1 MILRTV
7 LALAVVCVV
16 LGCSN
21 KTKSVADI
29 EQRELFDN
37 SDRDSFEKGSES
49 SDEVLQR
56 QQEELKA
63 ELEREERR
71 LSEEQLGEKQRTS
84 SLDSSDE
91 AGDNVIDPKSKL
103 NEPDSL
109 LAKRSIYYM
118 FDSFEIQAEYKPIIE
133 AHSKFLVD
141 NPSFRVRIEGNCDD
155 RGSREYNLALGQSRA
170 EQIRKSMLLLGVS
183 VEQMEVV
190 SLGAERPVAYGFDES
205 SRAKNRR
212 SDLVYMD

>member
-1 MILRTV
+1 MIVRTV
-7 LALAVVCVV
+7 LALAVFCAV

-37 SDRDSFEKGSES
+37 SDRGSFEQSSES
-49 SDEVLQR
+49 SDEALQR

-71 LSEEQLGEKQRTS
+71 LLEEQQRTS
-84 SLDSSDE
+84 SLDSSVE

-109 LAKRSIYYM
+109 LAQRSIYYM
-118 FDSFEIQAEYKPIIE
+118 FDSFEIQAEYKPILE

-183 VEQMEVV
+183 VDQIEVV
-190 SLGAERPVAYGFDES
+190 SFGAERPVAYGFDEA
-205 SRAKNRR
+205 SRSKNRR
-212 SDLVYMD
+212 SDLVYID

>member
-1 MILRTV
+1 MIVRTV
-7 LALAVVCVV
+7 LALAVFCAV

-37 SDRDSFEKGSES
+37 SDRGSFEQSSES
-49 SDEVLQR
+49 SDEALQR

-71 LSEEQLGEKQRTS
+71 LLEEQQRTS
-84 SLDSSDE
+84 SLDSSVE
-91 AGDNVIDPKSKL
+91 AGDNVTDPKSKL
-103 NEPDSL
+103 NEPDGL
-109 LAKRSIYYM
+109 LAQRSIYYV
-118 FDSFEIQAEYKPIIE
+118 FDSFEIQAEYKPILE

-183 VEQMEVV
+183 VEQIEVV
-190 SLGAERPVAYGFDES
+190 SFGAERPVAYGFDEA

-212 SDLVYMD
+212 SDLVYID

>member
-1 MILRTV
+1 MIVRTV
-7 LALAVVCVV
+7 LALAVFCAV

-37 SDRDSFEKGSES
+37 SDRGSFEQSSES
-49 SDEVLQR
+49 SDEALQR

-71 LSEEQLGEKQRTS
+71 LLEEQQRTS
-84 SLDSSDE
+84 SLDSSVE

-109 LAKRSIYYM
+109 LAQRSIYYM
-118 FDSFEIQAEYKPIIE
+118 FDSFEIQAEYKPILE

-141 NPSFRVRIEGNCDD
+141 NPNFRVRIEGNCDD

-183 VEQMEVV
+183 VDQIEVV
-190 SLGAERPVAYGFDES
+190 SFGAERPVAYGFDEA

-212 SDLVYMD
+212 SDLVYID

>member
-1 MILRTV
+1 MIVRTV
-7 LALAVVCVV
+7 LALAVFCAV

-37 SDRDSFEKGSES
+37 SDRGSFEQSSES
-49 SDEVLQR
+49 SDEALQR
-56 QQEELKA
+56 RQEELKA
-63 ELEREERR
+63 ELEREEQR
-71 LSEEQLGEKQRTS
+71 LLEEQQRTS

-91 AGDNVIDPKSKL
+91 AGNSVTDPKSKL
-103 NEPDSL
+103 NEPDGL
-109 LAKRSIYYM
+109 LAQRSIYYM
-118 FDSFEIQAEYKPIIE
+118 FDSFEIQPEYKPILE

-183 VEQMEVV
+183 VEQIEVV
-190 SLGAERPVAYGFDES
+190 SFGAERPVAYGFDEG

-212 SDLVYMD
+212 SDLVYID

>member
-1 MILRTV
+1 MIVRTV
-7 LALAVVCVV
+7 LALAVFCAV

-37 SDRDSFEKGSES
+37 SDRGSFEQSSES
-49 SDEVLQR
+49 SNEALQR

-71 LSEEQLGEKQRTS
+71 LLEEQQRTS
-84 SLDSSDE
+84 SLDSSVE

-109 LAKRSIYYM
+109 LAQRSIYYM
-118 FDSFEIQAEYKPIIE
+118 FDSFEIQAEYKPILE

-141 NPSFRVRIEGNCDD
+141 NPNFRVRIEGNCDD

-183 VEQMEVV
+183 VDQIEVV
-190 SLGAERPVAYGFDES
+190 SFGAERPVAYGFDEA

-212 SDLVYMD
+212 SDLVYID

>member
-1 MILRTV
+1 MIVRTV
-7 LALAVVCVV
+7 LALAVFCAV

-37 SDRDSFEKGSES
+37 SDRGSFEQSSEA
-49 SDEVLQR
+49 SDEALQR

-63 ELEREERR
+63 ELEREEQR
-71 LSEEQLGEKQRTS
+71 LLEEQQRTS

-91 AGDNVIDPKSKL
+91 AGNSVTDPKSKL
-103 NEPDSL
+103 NEPDGL
-109 LAKRSIYYM
+109 LAQRSIYYM
-118 FDSFEIQAEYKPIIE
+118 FDSFEIQPEYKPILE

-183 VEQMEVV
+183 VEQIEVV
-190 SLGAERPVAYGFDES
+190 SFGAERPVAYGFDEG

-212 SDLVYMD
+212 SDLVYID

>member
-1 MILRTV
+1 MIVRTV
-7 LALAVVCVV
+7 LALAVFCAV

-37 SDRDSFEKGSES
+37 SDRGSFEQSSES
-49 SDEVLQR
+49 SDEALQR

-71 LSEEQLGEKQRTS
+71 LLEEQQRTS
-84 SLDSSDE
+84 SLDSSVE

-103 NEPDSL
+103 NEPDGL
-109 LAKRSIYYM
+109 LAQRSIYYM
-118 FDSFEIQAEYKPIIE
+118 FDSFEIQAEYKPILE

-183 VEQMEVV
+183 VDQIEVV
-190 SLGAERPVAYGFDES
+190 SFGAERPVAYGFDEA

-212 SDLVYMD
+212 SDLVYID

>member
-1 MILRTV
+1 MIVRTV
-7 LALAVVCVV
+7 LALAVFCAV

-37 SDRDSFEKGSES
+37 SDRGSFEQSSES
-49 SDEVLQR
+49 SDEDLQR

-71 LSEEQLGEKQRTS
+71 LLEEQQRTS
-84 SLDSSDE
+84 SLDSSVE

-109 LAKRSIYYM
+109 LAQRSIYYM
-118 FDSFEIQAEYKPIIE
+118 FDSFEIQAEYKPILE

-183 VEQMEVV
+183 VDQIEVV
-190 SLGAERPVAYGFDES
+190 SFGAERPVAYGFDEA

-212 SDLVYMD
+212 SDLVYID

>member
-1 MILRTV
+1 MIVRTV
-7 LALAVVCVV
+7 LALVVFCAV

-37 SDRDSFEKGSES
+37 SDRGSFEQSSES
-49 SDEVLQR
+49 SDEALQR
-56 QQEELKA
+56 QQEALKA

-71 LSEEQLGEKQRTS
+71 LLEEQQRTS
-84 SLDSSDE
+84 SLDSSVE

-103 NEPDSL
+103 NEPDGL
-109 LAKRSIYYM
+109 LAQRSIYYM
-118 FDSFEIQAEYKPIIE
+118 FDSFEIQAEYKPILE

-183 VEQMEVV
+183 VDQIEVV
-190 SLGAERPVAYGFDES
+190 SFGAERPVAYGFDEA

-212 SDLVYMD
+212 SDLVYID

>member
-1 MILRTV
+1 MIVRTV
-7 LALAVVCVV
+7 LALAVFCAV

-37 SDRDSFEKGSES
+37 SDRGSFEQSSES
-49 SDEVLQR
+49 SDEDLQR

-71 LSEEQLGEKQRTS
+71 LLEEQQRTS
-84 SLDSSDE
+84 SLDSSVE
-91 AGDNVIDPKSKL
+91 AGDNVTDPKSKL
-103 NEPDSL
+103 SEPDGL
-109 LAKRSIYYM
+109 LAQRSIYYM
-118 FDSFEIQAEYKPIIE
+118 FDSFEIQAEYKPILE

-183 VEQMEVV
+183 VDQIEVV
-190 SLGAERPVAYGFDES
+190 SFGAERPVAYGFDEA

-212 SDLVYMD
+212 SDLVYID

>member
-1 MILRTV
+1 MIVRTV
-7 LALAVVCVV
+7 LALAVFCAV

-37 SDRDSFEKGSES
+37 SDRGSFEQSSES
-49 SDEVLQR
+49 SDEALQR

-71 LSEEQLGEKQRTS
+71 LLEEQQRMS

-91 AGDNVIDPKSKL
+91 AGNNVTDPKSKL
-103 NEPDSL
+103 NEPDGL
-109 LAKRSIYYM
+109 LAQRSIYYM
-118 FDSFEIQAEYKPIIE
+118 FDSFEIQPEYKPILE

-183 VEQMEVV
+183 VEQIEVV
-190 SLGAERPVAYGFDES
+190 SFGAERPVAYGFDEG

-212 SDLVYMD
+212 SDLVYID

>member
-1 MILRTV
+1 MIVRTV
-7 LALAVVCVV
+7 LALAVFCAV

-37 SDRDSFEKGSES
+37 SDRGSFEQSSES
-49 SDEVLQR
+49 SNEALQR

-71 LSEEQLGEKQRTS
+71 LLEEQQRTS
-84 SLDSSDE
+84 SLDSSVE

-109 LAKRSIYYM
+109 LAQRSIYYM
-118 FDSFEIQAEYKPIIE
+118 FDSFEIQAEYKPILE
-133 AHSKFLVD
+133 AHSKFLAD

-183 VEQMEVV
+183 VDQIEVV
-190 SLGAERPVAYGFDES
+190 SFGAERPVAYGFDEA

-212 SDLVYMD
+212 SDLVYID

>member
-1 MILRTV
+1 MIVRTV
-7 LALAVVCVV
+7 LALAVFCAV

-37 SDRDSFEKGSES
+37 SDRGSFEQS
-49 SDEVLQR
+49 SDEALQR

-71 LSEEQLGEKQRTS
+71 LLEEQQRMS

-91 AGDNVIDPKSKL
+91 AGNNVTDPKSKL
-103 NEPDSL
+103 NEPDGL
-109 LAKRSIYYM
+109 LAQRSIYYM
-118 FDSFEIQAEYKPIIE
+118 FDSFEIQPEYKPILE

-183 VEQMEVV
+183 VEQIEVV
-190 SLGAERPVAYGFDES
+190 SFGAERPVAYGFDEG

-212 SDLVYMD
+212 SDLVYID

>member
-1 MILRTV
+1 MIVRTV
-7 LALAVVCVV
+7 LALAVFCAV

-37 SDRDSFEKGSES
+37 SDRGSFEQSSES
-49 SDEVLQR
+49 SDEALQR

-71 LSEEQLGEKQRTS
+71 LLEEQQRTS
-84 SLDSSDE
+84 SLDSSVE
-91 AGDNVIDPKSKL
+91 AGDNVTDPKSKL
-103 NEPDSL
+103 NEPDGL
-109 LAKRSIYYM
+109 LAQRSIYYM
-118 FDSFEIQAEYKPIIE
+118 FDSFEIQAEYKPILE

-183 VEQMEVV
+183 AEQIEVV
-190 SLGAERPVAYGFDES
+190 SFGAERPVAYGFDEA

-212 SDLVYMD
+212 SDLVYID

>member
-1 MILRTV
+1 MTVRTV
-7 LALAVVCVV
+7 LALAVFCAV

-37 SDRDSFEKGSES
+37 SDRGSFEQSSES
-49 SDEVLQR
+49 SDEALQR

-63 ELEREERR
+63 ELEREERK
-71 LSEEQLGEKQRTS
+71 LLEEQQRTS
-84 SLDSSDE
+84 SLDSSVE
-91 AGDNVIDPKSKL
+91 AGDNVTDPKSKL
-103 NEPDSL
+103 NEPDGL
-109 LAKRSIYYM
+109 LAQRSIYYM
-118 FDSFEIQAEYKPIIE
+118 FDSFEIQAEYKPILE

-183 VEQMEVV
+183 VEQIEVV
-190 SLGAERPVAYGFDES
+190 SFGAERPVAYGFDEA

-212 SDLVYMD
+212 SDLVYID

>member
-1 MILRTV
+1 MTVRTV
-7 LALAVVCVV
+7 LALAVFCAV

-37 SDRDSFEKGSES
+37 SDRGSFEQSSES
-49 SDEVLQR
+49 SDEALQR

-71 LSEEQLGEKQRTS
+71 LLEEQQRTS
-84 SLDSSDE
+84 SLDSSVE
-91 AGDNVIDPKSKL
+91 AGDNVTDPKSKL
-103 NEPDSL
+103 NEPDGL
-109 LAKRSIYYM
+109 LAQRSIYYM
-118 FDSFEIQAEYKPIIE
+118 FDSFEIQAEYKPILE

-183 VEQMEVV
+183 VEQIEVV
-190 SLGAERPVAYGFDES
+190 SFGAERPVAYGFDEA

-212 SDLVYMD
+212 SDLVYID

>member
-1 MILRTV
+1 MIVRTV
-7 LALAVVCVV
+7 LALAVFCAV

-37 SDRDSFEKGSES
+37 SDRGSFEQSSES
-49 SDEVLQR
+49 SDEALQR

-63 ELEREERR
+63 ELEREEQR
-71 LSEEQLGEKQRTS
+71 LLEEQQRTS
-84 SLDSSDE
+84 SLDPSDE
-91 AGDNVIDPKSKL
+91 AGNSVTDPKSKL
-103 NEPDSL
+103 NEPDGL
-109 LAKRSIYYM
+109 LAQRSIYYM
-118 FDSFEIQAEYKPIIE
+118 FDSFEIQPEYKPILE

-183 VEQMEVV
+183 VEQIEVV
-190 SLGAERPVAYGFDES
+190 SFGAERPVAYGFDEG

-212 SDLVYMD
+212 SDLVYID

>member
-1 MILRTV
+1 MIVRTV
-7 LALAVVCVV
+7 LALAVFCAV

-37 SDRDSFEKGSES
+37 SDRGSFEQSSES
-49 SDEVLQR
+49 SDEALQR

-63 ELEREERR
+63 ELEREEQR
-71 LSEEQLGEKQRTS
+71 LLEEQQRTS

-91 AGDNVIDPKSKL
+91 AGNSVTDPKSKL
-103 NEPDSL
+103 NEPDGL
-109 LAKRSIYYM
+109 LAQRSIYYM
-118 FDSFEIQAEYKPIIE
+118 FDSFEIQPEYKPILE

-183 VEQMEVV
+183 VEQIEVI
-190 SLGAERPVAYGFDES
+190 SFGAERPVAYGFDEG

-212 SDLVYMD
+212 SDLVYID

>member
-1 MILRTV
+1 MTVRTV
-7 LALAVVCVV
+7 LALAVFCAV

-37 SDRDSFEKGSES
+37 SDRGSFEQSSES
-49 SDEVLQR
+49 SDEALQR

-63 ELEREERR
+63 ELEREERK
-71 LSEEQLGEKQRTS
+71 LLEEQQRTS
-84 SLDSSDE
+84 SLDSSVE
-91 AGDNVIDPKSKL
+91 AGDNVTDPKSKL
-103 NEPDSL
+103 NEPDGL
-109 LAKRSIYYM
+109 LAQRSIYYV
-118 FDSFEIQAEYKPIIE
+118 FDSFEIQAEYKPILE

-183 VEQMEVV
+183 VEQIEVV
-190 SLGAERPVAYGFDES
+190 SFGAERPVAYGFDEA

-212 SDLVYMD
+212 SDLVYID

>member
-1 MILRTV
+1 MIVRTV
-7 LALAVVCVV
+7 LALAVFCAV

-37 SDRDSFEKGSES
+37 SDRGSFEQSSES
-49 SDEVLQR
+49 SDGALQR

-71 LSEEQLGEKQRTS
+71 LLEEQQRTS
-84 SLDSSDE
+84 SLDSSVE

-103 NEPDSL
+103 NEPNSL
-109 LAKRSIYYM
+109 LAQRSIYYM
-118 FDSFEIQAEYKPIIE
+118 FDSFEIQAEYKPILE

-183 VEQMEVV
+183 AGQIEVV
-190 SLGAERPVAYGFDES
+190 SFGAERPVAYGFDES

-212 SDLVYMD
+212 SDIVYLD

>member
-1 MILRTV
+1 MIVRTV
-7 LALAVVCVV
+7 LALAVFCAV

-37 SDRDSFEKGSES
+37 SDRGSFEQSSES
-49 SDEVLQR
+49 SDEALQR

-63 ELEREERR
+63 ELEREEQR
-71 LSEEQLGEKQRTS
+71 LLEEQQRTS

-91 AGDNVIDPKSKL
+91 AGNSVTNPKSTL
-103 NEPDSL
+103 NEPDGL
-109 LAKRSIYYM
+109 LAQRSIYYM
-118 FDSFEIQAEYKPIIE
+118 FDSFEIQPEYKPILE

-183 VEQMEVV
+183 VEQIEVV
-190 SLGAERPVAYGFDES
+190 SFGAERPVAYGFDEG

-212 SDLVYMD
+212 SDLVYID

>member
-1 MILRTV
+1 MTVRTV
-7 LALAVVCVV
+7 LALAVFCAV

-37 SDRDSFEKGSES
+37 SDRGSFEQSSES
-49 SDEVLQR
+49 SDEALQR

-71 LSEEQLGEKQRTS
+71 LLEEQQRTS
-84 SLDSSDE
+84 SLDSSVE
-91 AGDNVIDPKSKL
+91 AGDNVTDPKSKL
-103 NEPDSL
+103 NEPDGL
-109 LAKRSIYYM
+109 LAQRSIYYM
-118 FDSFEIQAEYKPIIE
+118 FDSFEIQAEYKPILE

-183 VEQMEVV
+183 VDQIEVV
-190 SLGAERPVAYGFDES
+190 SFGAERPVAYGFDEA

-212 SDLVYMD
+212 SDLVYID

>member
-1 MILRTV
+1 MIVRTV
-7 LALAVVCVV
+7 LALAVFCAV

-37 SDRDSFEKGSES
+37 SDRGSFEQSSES
-49 SDEVLQR
+49 SDEALQR

-71 LSEEQLGEKQRTS
+71 LLEEQQRTS
-84 SLDSSDE
+84 SLDSSVE
-91 AGDNVIDPKSKL
+91 AGDNLTDPKSKL
-103 NEPDSL
+103 NEPDGL
-109 LAKRSIYYM
+109 LAQRSIYYM
-118 FDSFEIQAEYKPIIE
+118 FDSFEIQPEYKPILE

-183 VEQMEVV
+183 VEQIEVV
-190 SLGAERPVAYGFDES
+190 SFGAERPVAYGFDEA

-212 SDLVYMD
+212 SDLVYID

>member
-1 MILRTV
+1 MIVRTI
-7 LALAVVCVV
+7 LALAVFCAL

-37 SDRDSFEKGSES
+37 SDRGSFEQSSES
-49 SDEVLQR
+49 SDEALQR
-56 QQEELKA
+56 QQEALKA

-71 LSEEQLGEKQRTS
+71 LLEEQQRTS
-84 SLDSSDE
+84 SLDSSVE
-91 AGDNVIDPKSKL
+91 AGDNVTDPKSKL
-103 NEPDSL
+103 NEPDGL
-109 LAKRSIYYM
+109 LAQRSIYYV
-118 FDSFEIQAEYKPIIE
+118 FDSFEIQAEYKPILE

-183 VEQMEVV
+183 VEQIEVV
-190 SLGAERPVAYGFDES
+190 SFGAERPVAYGFDEA

-212 SDLVYMD
+212 SDLVYID

>member
-1 MILRTV
+1 MIVRTV
-7 LALAVVCVV
+7 LALAVFCAV

-37 SDRDSFEKGSES
+37 SDRGSFEQSSES
-49 SDEVLQR
+49 SDEALQR

-63 ELEREERR
+63 ELEREEQR
-71 LSEEQLGEKQRTS
+71 LLEEQQRTS

-91 AGDNVIDPKSKL
+91 AGNNVIDPKSKL
-103 NEPDSL
+103 NEPDGL
-109 LAKRSIYYM
+109 LAQRSIYYM
-118 FDSFEIQAEYKPIIE
+118 FDSFEIQPEYKPILE

-183 VEQMEVV
+183 VEQIEVV
-190 SLGAERPVAYGFDES
+190 SFGAERPVAYGFDEG

-212 SDLVYMD
+212 SDLVYID

>member
-1 MILRTV
+1 MIVRTI
-7 LALAVVCVV
+7 LALAVFCAV

-37 SDRDSFEKGSES
+37 SDRGSFEQSSES
-49 SDEVLQR
+49 SDEALQR

-71 LSEEQLGEKQRTS
+71 LLEEQQRAS
-84 SLDSSDE
+84 SLDSSVE
-91 AGDNVIDPKSKL
+91 AGDSVVDPKSKL

-109 LAKRSIYYM
+109 LAQRSIYYM
-118 FDSFEIQAEYKPIIE
+118 FDSFEIQAEYKPILE

-183 VEQMEVV
+183 VDQIEVV
-190 SLGAERPVAYGFDES
+190 SFGAERPVAYGFDEA

-212 SDLVYMD
+212 SDLVYID

>member
-1 MILRTV
+1 MIVRTV
-7 LALAVVCVV
+7 LALAVFCAV

-37 SDRDSFEKGSES
+37 SDRGSFEQSSES
-49 SDEVLQR
+49 SNEALQR

-71 LSEEQLGEKQRTS
+71 LLEEQQRTS
-84 SLDSSDE
+84 SLDSSVE
-91 AGDNVIDPKSKL
+91 AGDNVIDPKCKL

-109 LAKRSIYYM
+109 LAQRSIYYM
-118 FDSFEIQAEYKPIIE
+118 FDSFEIQAEYKPILE

-141 NPSFRVRIEGNCDD
+141 NPNFRVRIEGNCDD

-183 VEQMEVV
+183 VDQIEVV
-190 SLGAERPVAYGFDES
+190 SFGAERPVAYGFDEA

-212 SDLVYMD
+212 SDLVYID

>member
-1 MILRTV
+1 MIVRTV
-7 LALAVVCVV
+7 LALAVFCAV

-37 SDRDSFEKGSES
+37 SDRGSFEQSSES
-49 SDEVLQR
+49 SDEDLQR

-71 LSEEQLGEKQRTS
+71 LLEEQQRTS
-84 SLDSSDE
+84 SLDSSVE

-103 NEPDSL
+103 NEPGNL
-109 LAKRSIYYM
+109 LAQRSIYYM
-118 FDSFEIQAEYKPIIE
+118 FDSFEIQAEYKPILE

-183 VEQMEVV
+183 VDQIEVV
-190 SLGAERPVAYGFDES
+190 SFGAERPVAYGFDEA

-212 SDLVYMD
+212 SDLVYID

>member
-1 MILRTV
+1 MIVRTV
-7 LALAVVCVV
+7 LALAVFCAV

-37 SDRDSFEKGSES
+37 SDRGSFEQSSES
-49 SDEVLQR
+49 SNEALQR

-71 LSEEQLGEKQRTS
+71 LLEERQRTS
-84 SLDSSDE
+84 SLDSSVE

-109 LAKRSIYYM
+109 LAQRSIYYM
-118 FDSFEIQAEYKPIIE
+118 FDSFEIQAEYKPILE

-183 VEQMEVV
+183 VDQIEVV
-190 SLGAERPVAYGFDES
+190 SFGAERPVAYGFDEA

-212 SDLVYMD
+212 SDLVYID

>member
-1 MILRTV
+1 MIVRTI
-7 LALAVVCVV
+7 LALAVFCAL

-29 EQRELFDN
+29 EQRELLDN
-37 SDRDSFEKGSES
+37 SDRGSFEQSSES
-49 SDEVLQR
+49 SDEALQR

-71 LSEEQLGEKQRTS
+71 LLEEQQRTS
-84 SLDSSDE
+84 SLDSSVE
-91 AGDNVIDPKSKL
+91 AGDNVADPKSQL
-103 NEPDSL
+103 NEPDGL
-109 LAKRSIYYM
+109 LAQRSIYYL
-118 FDSFEIQAEYKPIIE
+118 FDSFEIQAEYKPILE

-183 VEQMEVV
+183 VEQIEVV
-190 SLGAERPVAYGFDES
+190 SFGAERPVAYGFDEA

-212 SDLVYMD
+212 SDLVYID

>member
-1 MILRTV
+1 MIVRTV
-7 LALAVVCVV
+7 LALAVFCAV

-37 SDRDSFEKGSES
+37 SDRGSFEQSSES
-49 SDEVLQR
+49 SDEALQR

-71 LSEEQLGEKQRTS
+71 LLGEQQRTS

-91 AGDNVIDPKSKL
+91 AGNSVTDPKSKL
-103 NEPDSL
+103 NEPDGL
-109 LAKRSIYYM
+109 LAQRSIYYM
-118 FDSFEIQAEYKPIIE
+118 FDSFEIQPEYKPILE

-183 VEQMEVV
+183 VEQIEVV
-190 SLGAERPVAYGFDES
+190 SFGAERPVAYGFDEG

-212 SDLVYMD
+212 SDLVYID

>member
-1 MILRTV
+1 MIVRTV
-7 LALAVVCVV
+7 LALAVFCAV

-37 SDRDSFEKGSES
+37 SDRGSFEQSSES
-49 SDEVLQR
+49 SDEALQR

-63 ELEREERR
+63 ELEREERK
-71 LSEEQLGEKQRTS
+71 LLEEQQRTS
-84 SLDSSDE
+84 SLDSSVE
-91 AGDNVIDPKSKL
+91 AGDNVTDPKSKL
-103 NEPDSL
+103 NEPDGL
-109 LAKRSIYYM
+109 LAQRSIYYM
-118 FDSFEIQAEYKPIIE
+118 FDSFEIQAEYKPILE

-183 VEQMEVV
+183 VEQIEVV
-190 SLGAERPVAYGFDES
+190 SFGAERPVAYGFDEA

-212 SDLVYMD
+212 SDLVYID

>member
-1 MILRTV
+1 MIVRTV
-7 LALAVVCVV
+7 LALAVFCAV

-37 SDRDSFEKGSES
+37 SDRGSFEQSSES
-49 SDEVLQR
+49 SDEALQR

-63 ELEREERR
+63 ELEREEQR
-71 LSEEQLGEKQRTS
+71 LLEEQQRTS

-91 AGDNVIDPKSKL
+91 AGNNVTDPKSKL
-103 NEPDSL
+103 NEPDGL
-109 LAKRSIYYM
+109 LAQRSIYYM
-118 FDSFEIQAEYKPIIE
+118 FDSFEIQPEYKPILE

-183 VEQMEVV
+183 VEQIEVV
-190 SLGAERPVAYGFDES
+190 SFGAERPVAYGFDEG

-212 SDLVYMD
+212 SDLVYID

>member
-1 MILRTV
+1 MTVRTV
-7 LALAVVCVV
+7 LALAVFCAV

-37 SDRDSFEKGSES
+37 SDRGSFEQSSES
-49 SDEVLQR
+49 PDEALQR

-71 LSEEQLGEKQRTS
+71 LLEEQQRTS
-84 SLDSSDE
+84 SLDSSVE

-103 NEPDSL
+103 NEPDGL
-109 LAKRSIYYM
+109 LAQRSIYYM

-183 VEQMEVV
+183 VDQIEVV
-190 SLGAERPVAYGFDES
+190 SFGAERPVAYGFDEA

-212 SDLVYMD
+212 SDLVYID

>member
-1 MILRTV
+1 MIVRTV
-7 LALAVVCVV
+7 LALAVFCAV

-37 SDRDSFEKGSES
+37 SDRGSFEQSSES
-49 SDEVLQR
+49 SDEALQR

-71 LSEEQLGEKQRTS
+71 LLEEQQRTS
-84 SLDSSDE
+84 SLDSSVE

-103 NEPDSL
+103 NEPDGL
-109 LAKRSIYYM
+109 LAQRSIYYM
-118 FDSFEIQAEYKPIIE
+118 FDSFEIQAEYKPILE

-170 EQIRKSMLLLGVS
+170 EQIRKSMLLLGVP
-183 VEQMEVV
+183 VDQIEVV
-190 SLGAERPVAYGFDES
+190 SFGAERPVAYGFDDA

-212 SDLVYMD
+212 SDLVYID

>member
-1 MILRTV
+1 MIVRTV
-7 LALAVVCVV
+7 LALAVFCAV

-37 SDRDSFEKGSES
+37 SDRGSFEQSSES
-49 SDEVLQR
+49 SDEALQR

-71 LSEEQLGEKQRTS
+71 LLEEQQRTS
-84 SLDSSDE
+84 SLDSSVE

-103 NEPDSL
+103 NEPNSL
-109 LAKRSIYYM
+109 LAQRSIYYM
-118 FDSFEIQAEYKPIIE
+118 FDSFEIQAEYKPILE

-183 VEQMEVV
+183 AGQIEVV
-190 SLGAERPVAYGFDES
+190 SFGAERPVAYGFDES

-212 SDLVYMD
+212 SDIVYLD